1 MIIAGGSAYSR
12 QIDFKKM
19 AEVAHE
25 VDAIFMVDMAHF
37 AGLVAAGLHPNPV
50 EYADIVTT
58 TTHKTLRGPR
68 GGLILQENMLKQ
80 SINLSSLVSK
90 VVLLMHVIA
99 AKAVALRRSI
109 TT

>member
-1 MIIAGGSAYSR
+1 MMSSVKIVLEAKPKLIIAGGSAYSR

-68 GGLILQENMLKQ
+68 GGLILAKKNMLKQ

-90 VVLLMHVIA
+90 VVL
-99 AKAVALRRSI
+99 
-109 TT
+109 

>member
-1 MIIAGGSAYSR
+1 
-12 QIDFKKM
+12 M
-19 AEVAHE
+19 ADVAHE

-68 GGLILQENMLKQ
+68 GGMILCKEKY
-80 SINLSSLVSK
+80 
-90 VVLLMHVIA
+90 
-99 AKAVALRRSI
+99 AKAIDKAIFPGIQRWSFDACYRC
-109 TT
+109 